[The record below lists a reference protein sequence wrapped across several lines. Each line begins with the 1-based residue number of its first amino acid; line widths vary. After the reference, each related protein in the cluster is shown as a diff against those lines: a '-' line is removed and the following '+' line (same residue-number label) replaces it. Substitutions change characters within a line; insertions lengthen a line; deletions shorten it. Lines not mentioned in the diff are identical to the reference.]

1 VTRRRLLLAL
11 LLAGLVTAA
20 GGIAAY
26 AILSPIPVVIARP
39 EADVPVQVFGLGTV
53 EARIVS
59 KVGFKVAGTLTELHA
74 DQGEIVPAGTTL
86 ARLDTREQEAKLGK
100 AKATVAQ
107 AEANLLKA
115 DAAVVKAQAAL
126 TRAQSVDERRR
137 TLLGRG
143 NVSIE
148 AAEAAQAERD
158 AAEAELAVTSSE
170 VQVARAAIEDA
181 RAEQDYESTV
191 LALHTLT
198 APYDALV
205 VARLKELGSVL
216 AAGEAVFTLI
226 DPTTVW
232 VLAHVDESQAGE
244 LAIGQPAEVVLRSRC
259 GDRLPGRVARID
271 IESDRVSEERRVY
284 VAFDRCPED
293 FHLGEQTEV
302 VITTGRLD
310 HALVVPE
317 TAVEDA
323 GGGAGTVWT
332 VEDGRL
338 ARRDVVLGHRLLDG
352 RVELAGGV
360 PEGASVVIGPSSG
373 SLRIGRAVRIVEEA
387 SRP

>member
-1 VTRRRLLLAL
+1 M
-11 LLAGLVTAA
+11 LLAGLVAA
-20 GGIAAY
+20 TGGIAAY
-26 AILSPIPVVIARP
+26 AVLRPIPVVIAQP
-39 EADVPVQVFGLGTV
+39 AADVPVQVFGLGTV

-59 KVGFKVAGTLTELHA
+59 KVGFKMTGTLAELHA
-74 DQGEIVPAGTTL
+74 DQGEIVPAETIL
-86 ARLDTREQEAKLGK
+86 AQLDRREQEAKLGK
-100 AKATVAQ
+100 ADAALAQ

-115 DAAVVKAQAAL
+115 DAAVTKAQAAL
-126 TRAQSVDERRR
+126 TRTQSVDERRR
-137 TLLGRG
+137 TLLERG

-148 AAEAAQAERD
+148 AAEAAQAERE
-158 AAEAELAVTSSE
+158 AAEAELTVTSSE

-181 RAEQDYESTV
+181 KAQQDYERTV

-216 AAGEAVFTLI
+216 GPGEPVFTLI

-232 VLAHVDESQAGE
+232 ALAYVDESQAGE
-244 LAIGQPAEVVLRSRC
+244 LGVGQPAEVVLRSRC

-284 VAFDRCPED
+284 IAFDRCPED
-293 FHLGEQTEV
+293 FHLGEQAEV
-302 VITTGRLD
+302 VITTGRLAR
-310 HALVVPE
+310 ALLVPE

-332 VEDGRL
+332 IEDGRL

-360 PEGASVVIGPSSG
+360 PEGASVVIEPSSG
-373 SLRIGRAVRIVEEA
+373 GLRIGRAARIVEEGP
-387 SRP
+387 RR